1 MMVKVSVIIPVYNAG
16 KYLRECLDSITNQ
29 TLTDI
34 EIICINDGSTDDSQ
48 EILEEYAKK
57 DQRFKLFT
65 QENKGQGATRNR
77 ALTYITG
84 EYFSFMDADDTLE
97 LETLEKTYN
106 ICEEK
111 KLDMVMYKL
120 INYDDTKEEY
130 YNTPLYDMYIVNK
143 TIKNKIFSYKDLGE
157 RIFNVSVTP
166 VNKLYNTKFVQD
178 SQVNFPE
185 GIFFEDNIF
194 SWKLM
199 FLAKRIY
206 FLDEYYYIRRVHNDS
221 VIGAGSEKW
230 YDAIEIYNQVWD
242 VFKEFDEFENYK
254 KRLFNNKVVFALY
267 RFDNIQTQFKETFYQ
282 KFKEDIT
289 NVHQTYNDFI
299 ILLTE
304 ENLNIV
310 KYLLSSK
317 DYLEFEQMKTITSIL
332 KESDNLKNNYKKLE
346 KGYKKQIQNYQ
357 NIIYNKQERIK
368 KLEKEKSQINIEKNK
383 INAEKIELLNFKENV
398 INSTSWKITK
408 PLRTMILQMK
418 KLLKK

>member
-178 SQVNFPE
+178 SQVNFLE

>member
-1 MMVKVSVIIPVYNAG
+1 MVKVSVIIPVYNAG